1 MSFQLG
7 VVMDPLHNP
16 NFALDTTLGILQA
29 AMHRDWSC
37 YVFTPD
43 AISWQDGQCMGRA
56 KPLKHLSCDNK
67 VIELGDPIAMPML
80 DLNACLLRVDPPF
93 DKRYYQLTILLER
106 ASQQGLCI
114 MNDPRGV
121 RDSNEK
127 CFPLSFPD
135 CCPPTLI
142 SADEDAIVD
151 FMKTHE
157 RIIIKPLDEG
167 AGRGIFLLEA
177 TDPNHRD
184 LLARSTE
191 QGQQW
196 IVAQRYLPDIKQ
208 GDKRII
214 LIHGEAIDCAL
225 ARIPQ
230 EGKVQANIAAGGRT
244 VIQDLSDRDRWICE
258 QIGPALK
265 ARQLMFV
272 GIDVIGDYLTEINV
286 TSPTGMRQIENETPL
301 KIADPFLDQL
311 ESLSCA
317 K

>member
-1 MSFQLG
+1 MPFQLG
-7 VVMDPLHNP
+7 VVMNDLHNP
-16 NFALDTTLGILQA
+16 NFALDTTLGLLQA
-29 AMHRDWSC
+29 AMNRGWSC
-37 YVFTPD
+37 MIFTPEG
-43 AISWQDGQCMGRA
+43 ISWQDGQCMGRGRS
-56 KPLKHLSCDNK
+56 LRHLNCNEAN
-67 VIELGDPIAMPML
+67 IQLGDATEMPL
-80 DLNACLLRVDPPF
+80 LALNACLLRVDPPF
-93 DKRYYQLTILLER
+93 DKHYYQLTILLER

-114 MNDPRGV
+114 LNDPRGV
-121 RDSNEK
+121 RDANEK
-127 CFPLSFPD
+127 CFPLSFPE

-142 SADEDAIVD
+142 SANEDAIVD

-167 AGRGIFLLEA
+167 AGRGIHLLEA
-177 TDPNHRD
+177 NNPNDQD
-184 LLARSTE
+184 LLASSTQ
-191 QGQQW
+191 QGKQW
-196 IVAQRYLPDIKQ
+196 IVAQRYLPEIKD

-214 LIHGEAIDCAL
+214 LINGKPIDCAL

-244 VIQDLSDRDRWICE
+244 VIQDLSERDRWICQ
-258 QIGPALK
+258 QIGPSLQ

-272 GIDVIGDYLTEINV
+272 GIDVIGDFLTEINV
-286 TSPTGMRQIENETPL
+286 TSPTGMRQIEDETPL